1 MSCRRFWIQRLAGK
15 GEEFSM
21 AIVTDAPVKVSEE
34 QLVRGSSLWRDAWH
48 RLQRNKLAVIC
59 LFIFVVIVMLCLIGP
74 FFTGYTYEHNEIT
87 LKASAPLEKIIL
99 HTEARK
105 VGPPKRTPIAL
116 SNLEDEFLEKTEPE
130 RLAIVEKVEKG
141 EVYTEGKNSY
151 QISNERHLFGTDPL
165 GRDLLTRVLVGG
177 RISLSVGFAATI
189 VSVVVGVLWGAIA
202 GFLGG
207 KVDLLMMRF
216 VDILYALPFTV
227 IVILLM
233 VTFGRNFI
241 LLFVAIGLVE
251 WLTMARIVRGQIMSL
266 KNQEFVEAAVSL
278 GLSRWRIMLRHLIPN
293 VIGPVIIYAT
303 LTVPEVMLLEAVLS
317 FLGLGVP
324 PPLSSWGVL
333 LDEGSRTMETS
344 IWLLVY
350 PAVFFSLTLFS
361 LNFLG
366 DGLRDALDPKSSKD

>member
-1 MSCRRFWIQRLAGK
+1 
-15 GEEFSM
+15 M
-21 AIVTDAPVKVSEE
+21 AIVTEAPVKISED

-48 RLQRNKLAVIC
+48 RLERNKLAVIC
-59 LFIFVVIVMLCLIGP
+59 LYVFLAIVALCLIGP
-74 FFTGYTYEHNEIT
+74 LFTGYTYEHNEIT

-105 VGPPKRTPIAL
+105 VGPPKKTPIAL

-130 RLAIVEKVEKG
+130 RLGIVAKVENG

-151 QISNERHLFGTDPL
+151 QLSNERHLFGTDPL

-266 KNQEFVEAAVSL
+266 KNQEFIEAAVSL
-278 GLSRWRIMLRHLIPN
+278 GLSQWRIILRHLIPN
-293 VIGPVIIYAT
+293 VIGPVIIYTT

-344 IWLLVY
+344 IWLLVF